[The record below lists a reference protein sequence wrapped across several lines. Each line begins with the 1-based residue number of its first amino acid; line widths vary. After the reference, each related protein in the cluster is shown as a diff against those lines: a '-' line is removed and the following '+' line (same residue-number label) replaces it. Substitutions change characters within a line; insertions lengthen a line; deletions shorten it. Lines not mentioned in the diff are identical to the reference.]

1 MSSDALKY
9 MLLKLSPI
17 HLRWFCRRL
26 AWWSSSSRPN
36 LSDATLD
43 ISEITDFMVSIYT
56 EDGALS
62 KAAHI
67 LRMMDCND
75 EADTLEPKEKHIIDM
90 QRNQLIHDVTD
101 VESVLDELIT
111 KGVIHQESYDKIC
124 ALPTSE
130 EKMKELLDGHLKS
143 EEDKDIFY
151 RIVDKWMPRLHG
163 GSPAVYSESVDK
175 LSSGGPPKFGR
186 RKTTKIKM
194 STVVQVPEVHWIT
207 LKPEVICVDDED
219 TPIYS
224 LQSDA
229 GPFECGVSGL
239 RWVCKEKVS
248 LKYQFGSWEEHME
261 RMEALHFIPGGPLL
275 DVTVIAGKLEEAYL
289 PHWICTEDNPEVL
302 GKFSV
307 LHIDTCGDVV
317 EPVSETNL
325 AFLTLHV
332 YLIPSDPALQQT
344 IKSKELSSGY
354 KMIKKPYPQKSL
366 KMGKYFTLKAN
377 LDSAEITPEN
387 LKLVYE
393 GSDPNF
399 CEVFIENPDSNFK
412 LTLAHKSAPVW
423 TCVIRK
429 DDYTHTGDSQGMYEE
444 ELARMRPELVRNMS
458 RELINQLLDDLLMDG
473 VLNDGE
479 KDSVLQEN
487 DTTADRARCLI
498 DMHKKT
504 TSRKKLAR
512 QKQHP
517 QCPLSMERTRLK
529 GVISLPTRKSTTT
542 RHTTK
547 PLVGIWRLWKHAT
560 AAMMTRLLMMA
571 RIGIGRSRHRL

>member
-17 HLRWFCRRL
+17 HLRLFCRRL

-62 KAAHI
+62 KAANI

-75 EADTLEPKEKHIIDM
+75 EADTLEPTEKHIIDM
-90 QRNQLIHDVTD
+90 RRNRLIPNVTD

-151 RIVDKWMPRLHG
+151 RIVDKWIPRFQC

-194 STVVQVPEVHWIT
+194 PTVVQVPEVHWIT

-317 EPVSETNL
+317 EPVSEVTPSHVKLSQPHFSPRGVLMRAGFRIKINCKVLIFKTNL

-429 DDYTHTGDSQGMYEE
+429 DDYTNTGDSQGMYEE

-498 DMHKKT
+498 DMPQHAIKGK
-504 TSRKKLAR
+504 RAKAQVRRNVAR
-512 QKQHP
+512 QV
-517 QCPLSMERTRLK
+517 S
-529 GVISLPTRKSTTT
+529 
-542 RHTTK
+542 
-547 PLVGIWRLWKHAT
+547 VG
-560 AAMMTRLLMMA
+560 LL
-571 RIGIGRSRHRL
+571 RVHV